1 MHKKQ
6 AFNKIINKINPQ
18 GRKRKRKSGKLS
30 VSAFS
35 SQFIPLKEAKTP
47 DLKKPN
53 SENLELLELSEK
65 QKYLESLIKGMLNKR
80 PSFSRKE
87 KVKNELHL
95 ASGVQRNIKLSPGK
109 NSKVKILTKTAF
121 QKLSNEFKT
130 TFTSDGKTRSPHKGQ
145 FSGLQTK
152 SDSTVNF
159 EKFPKTNLIKSEFTG
174 LNTSE
179 PLKTQQSDL
188 IKSNPIKSRHGKLI
202 KSNPI
207 KSRHG
212 KLRKSNVI
220 KTQFS
225 GLKKSNV
232 IKTQFSGLKKSNVIK
247 TQFSGLKKS
256 NVIKT
261 QFSGLTKSSK
271 INAMFN
277 GLDKSGNAKIKFN
290 GLSKSK
296 PFKKRFDGFDAS
308 EKPNVEFV
316 PALRKGGLVNQPTL
330 VLAGEAG
337 PEMIQPL
344 NSITNSPQSS
354 YNQPTKSVNPQEVML
369 SKNMSQPPRNNKNL
383 NSDNFKINS
392 TQNEG
397 DNFSTASE
405 INVSKENNT
414 FGYSQNEFQ
423 MGMQKNPV
431 NLEMPEQM
439 SQRSELQ
446 AASEAVQT
454 VSPPK
459 NMGGAGRNQVSP
471 AQKQTPGLGLPL
483 TTSSGS
489 FAKIKMEQQFLPRWR
504 QTLG

>member
-188 IKSNPIKSRHGKLI
+188 IKSNPIKSRHGKL
-202 KSNPI
+202 
-207 KSRHG
+207 R
-212 KLRKSNVI
+212 
-220 KTQFS
+220 
-225 GLKKSNV
+225 KSNV

>member
-18 GRKRKRKSGKLS
+18 RRKRKRKSGKLS

-159 EKFPKTNLIKSEFTG
+159 EKFPKTNLVKSEFTG

-188 IKSNPIKSRHGKLI
+188 IKSNPIKSRHGKL
-202 KSNPI
+202 
-207 KSRHG
+207 R
-212 KLRKSNVI
+212 
-220 KTQFS
+220 
-225 GLKKSNV
+225 
-232 IKTQFSGLKKSNVIK
+232 KSNVIK

-354 YNQPTKSVNPQEVML
+354 YNQPTKSVNPQEVIL

>member
-188 IKSNPIKSRHGKLI
+188 IKSNPIKSRHGKL
-202 KSNPI
+202 
-207 KSRHG
+207 R
-212 KLRKSNVI
+212 
-220 KTQFS
+220 
-225 GLKKSNV
+225 
-232 IKTQFSGLKKSNVIK
+232 
-247 TQFSGLKKS
+247 KS

-459 NMGGAGRNQVSP
+459 SMGGAGRNQVSP

>member
-202 KSNPI
+202 
-207 KSRHG
+207 
-212 KLRKSNVI
+212 
-220 KTQFS
+220 
-225 GLKKSNV
+225 KSNV